1 MGGSTLA
8 LVPRVAGLSPYMG
21 APLSE
26 DEILSEF
33 RRYWWDAALSGSC
46 AARVVESWGL
56 GNRIFWGSDFP
67 GASRTDGIIWII
79 GWLIKICPMA
89 AVSLDTI
96 RWFDRDLESAYQADP
111 SKLENVRRRN
121 VLQLFDS
128 RGIKLPVK

>member
-1 MGGSTLA
+1 MGGGTLA
-8 LVPRVAGLSPYMG
+8 LVPRVAGLSRYMG

-33 RRYWWDAALSGSC
+33 QRYWWDAALSGGC

-56 GNRIFWGSDFP
+56 GERVFWGSDFP
-67 GASRTDGIIWII
+67 
-79 GWLIKICPMA
+79 

-96 RWFDRDLESAYQADP
+96 RWFDCDLEKAYQAEP

-121 VLQLFDS
+121 VLRLFES
-128 RGIKLPVK
+128 RGIKLAAN